1 MEMLEWAGA
10 GGGLRFMG
18 IVHHTDADRE
28 WAYDRD
34 SDVGR
39 LDKVL
44 DEANAQGWTV
54 VDMKRDWNVVFPAEE
69 P

>member
-1 MEMLEWAGA
+1 MAYASWASCITPMLTANGP
-10 GGGLRFMG
+10 
-18 IVHHTDADRE
+18 T
-28 WAYDRD
+28 YRD

-54 VDMKRDWNVVFPAEE
+54 VDMKRDWNVVFPTEE
-69 P
+69 L